1 MMMENKYVLFPIT
14 KGSVYLTIGLVL
26 EEEADK
32 IKVQPLSTP
41 ASCWTTIWREI
52 EEPKRPGLED
62 RWEKAVDCIG
72 RVIKVGMKCLYLD
85 DEDRTIKEGVITEI
99 NSELWV
105 TVDEKKKLRNVSIYI
120 ND

>member
-1 MMMENKYVLFPIT
+1 MMENRYILFPIT
-14 KGSVYLTIGLVL
+14 KGSVYLTIGLLL
-26 EEEADK
+26 EQQADK

-52 EEPKRPGLED
+52 SEPKRPGLED

-72 RVIKVGMKCLYLD
+72 RVISAGMKCLYLS
-85 DEDRTIKEGVITEI
+85 ENHEIQEGTVTEI

-105 TVDEKKKLRNVSIYI
+105 TVNGNQKLRNVSVYI
-120 ND
+120 NP